1 MSYRIF
7 KSSLLT
13 AIEDE
18 KLESF
23 YLSLGS
29 SALSNTIETRVNLG
43 PLSRNQEI
51 ASKIQAHV
59 LERAKLFLHE
69 LRRQEVKHEY
79 AWLERHLQTNVV
91 DSIELGRRLVGLN
104 IRHREKR
111 SAACDKANGYHVLY
125 VTAGKVNW
133 YQVSASISKLLLD
146 RPGQSHM
153 ITFEQFLTLSL
164 PDLKNRGYNV
174 DRVLRLKAAE
184 RRMAEEERQKQLAA
198 EQERLREQEKS
209 WQSQKHPELEYDEK
223 AMPGSFADSPES
235 SPTPVP
241 QTKNRFTLGGLN
253 LGQFGQQV
261 QRALS
266 GRGSSSQEHEEQIG
280 DNSKALTTSSHQ
292 TQLQPQPHP
301 GSKSGG
307 SERVTSPAALQSNL
321 LAAIN
326 ASRPYSGNHVFS
338 EPTTNVIK
346 EQATYCDTTPENN
359 LICLFTT
366 SNGTRIFID
375 KNLPNSDTFIAE
387 YQKAIRDFDELLLE
401 ICTIYRLDPA
411 VMHIFYDPAGA
422 TIAFNANGSIF
433 CNLRYF
439 VQLHRDLLKRDR
451 ANAGHYWFV
460 VIAHELS
467 HNLVKQHD
475 ANHSYYT

>member
-51 ASKIQAHV
+51 ASKVQAHV

-69 LRRQEVKHEY
+69 LRRQEVKHDY
-79 AWLERHLQTNVV
+79 AWLEKHLLTQVV
-91 DSIELGRRLVGLN
+91 DSIELGRKLTGLN

-111 SAACDKANGYHVLY
+111 TAACDKANGYHVLY
-125 VTAGKVNW
+125 ITAGNVSW
-133 YQVSASISKLLLD
+133 YQVSASICKLLLD

-153 ITFEQFLTLSL
+153 ITFEQFLSLSL
-164 PDLKNRGYNV
+164 TDLKNRGYNV
-174 DRVLRLKAAE
+174 GRVLRLKAAE
-184 RRMAEEERQKQLAA
+184 RRMAEEERQKQLVA
-198 EQERLREQEKS
+198 EQEKIREQEKS
-209 WQSQKHPELEYDEK
+209 WQSQRHPELEYDEK
-223 AMPGSFADSPES
+223 AMPGAFEDSPES
-235 SPTPVP
+235 SPSPVLQP
-241 QTKNRFTLGGLN
+241 KNRFTLGGLK
-253 LGQFGQQV
+253 LGQIGQQV
-261 QRALS
+261 QRALG
-266 GRGSSSQEHEEQIG
+266 GRGSSSQDEPQSQVHETKNG
-280 DNSKALTTSSHQ
+280 DTNKAFTTSDQ
-292 TQLQPQPHP
+292 QPKP
-301 GSKSGG
+301 GG

-326 ASRPYSGNHVFS
+326 ASRPYNSNHVFS
-338 EPTTNVIK
+338 EPTTNMIK
-346 EQATYCDTTPENN
+346 EQATYCDSTPENN
-359 LICLFTT
+359 LICRFVTN
-366 SNGTRIFID
+366 NGTRIFID
-375 KNLPNSDTFIAE
+375 KNQPDPEAFIAD
-387 YQKAIRDFDELLLE
+387 YQKPIRDFDELLRE
-401 ICTIYRLDPA
+401 ICHIYRLDPA
-411 VMHIFYDPAGA
+411 VMHIFYDAVGA
-422 TIAFNANGSIF
+422 TIAFNTNGSVF

-439 VQLHRDLLKRDR
+439 VQLHRDLLRNDR
-451 ANAGHYWFV
+451 ATAGHYWFV
-460 VIAHELS
+460 VVAHELS